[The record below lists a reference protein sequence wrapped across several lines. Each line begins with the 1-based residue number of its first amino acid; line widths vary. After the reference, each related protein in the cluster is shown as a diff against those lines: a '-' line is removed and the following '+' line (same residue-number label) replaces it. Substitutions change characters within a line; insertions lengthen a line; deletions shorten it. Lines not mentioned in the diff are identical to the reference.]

1 MKKYLGIFKQTA
13 TEFIQDKVPRLGAA
27 LAYYTIFSLAPLL
40 LIVIAIAGLAFGH
53 DAAQGKIFDQLRGA
67 LGPKTAAA
75 MQEMVKNAAKP
86 KSGMAATII
95 GIVTLIFGASGVFG
109 QLKDALNTIWDVKPK
124 EGRGIMGMV
133 KDRFFSF
140 AMVFGLGFLL
150 LVSLVIDTVI
160 AAMGKYAGNHLP
172 GGEALWHIVE
182 LTFSFCVIAVLMAGI
197 FRLLPDLKIEWRDVW
212 LGAALTSLLFVLG
225 KFALG
230 IYFAKSAVGSSF
242 GAAGSLVIVL
252 LWVYYSAQ
260 ILLFGAEFTQV
271 YARERGSLKHEADAK
286 RTVKEKEEGTAAPA
300 AKPIIVYRTAGKGG
314 GVKMAAGGVAGLLV
328 GTIVG
333 GISAA
338 VILVKSVKKLF
349 TPYAAR
355 LTFAW
360 PLSSGR
366 CRRRWPRRRQR
377 ARRNSTSRF
386 SHCA

>member
-1 MKKYLGIFKQTA
+1 MKKYLGIFKQTI
-13 TEFIQDKVPRLGAA
+13 TEFSQDKVPRLGAA

-40 LIVIAIAGLAFGH
+40 LIVIAIVGLVFGH
-53 DAAQGKIFDQLRGA
+53 DAAQNKIFEQLHGVLGA
-67 LGPKTAAA
+67 TTAEG

-86 KSGMAATII
+86 KSGTVATVL
-95 GIVTLIFGASGVFG
+95 GIVTLLLGASGVFG

-133 KDRFFSF
+133 KDRFLSF

-150 LVSLVIDTVI
+150 LVSLVIDTAI
-160 AAMGKYAGNHLP
+160 GAMGKFAGNHLP

-182 LTFSFCVIAVLMAGI
+182 LAFSFCVVTVLMAGI

-242 GAAGSLVIVL
+242 GAAGSLVLVL

-271 YARERGSLKHEADAK
+271 YARSHGSLKEEADAK
-286 RTVKEKEEGTAAPA
+286 RTEKEKEEGTAAPPL
-300 AKPIIVYRTAGKGG
+300 AKPVIVYRTAASGG
-314 GVKMAAGGVAGLLV
+314 GAGIAKMAAGGVAGLLI
-328 GTIVG
+328 GALVG
-333 GISAA
+333 GISATI
-338 VILVKSVKKLF
+338 VVVKSVKKLF
-349 TPYAAR
+349 TR
-355 LTFAW
+355 
-360 PLSSGR
+360 
-366 CRRRWPRRRQR
+366 
-377 ARRNSTSRF
+377 
-386 SHCA
+386 

>member
-1 MKKYLGIFKQTA
+1 MKKYFGILKQTVS
-13 TEFIQDKVPRLGAA
+13 EFSGDKVPRLGAA

-40 LIVIAIAGLAFGH
+40 LIVIAISGLVFGH
-53 DAAQGKIFDQLRGA
+53 DAAQGKIFGQLRGA
-67 LGPKTAAA
+67 LGPTTAAA

-86 KSGMAATII
+86 KTGTIATIL
-95 GIVTLIFGASGVFG
+95 GVVTLLLGASGVFG

-150 LVSLVIDTVI
+150 LVSLIIDTAI
-160 AAMGKYAGNHLP
+160 GAMGKYAGSHLP

-182 LTFSFCVIAVLMAGI
+182 LAFSFVVITVLMAGI

-212 LGAALTSLLFVLG
+212 LGAALTSILFVLG

-242 GAAGSLVIVL
+242 GAAGSLVLVL

-271 YARERGSLKHEADAK
+271 YARAHGSLKAEADAK
-286 RTVKEKEEGTAAPA
+286 RTVTEKEDQTPAPA
-300 AKPIIVYRTAGKGG
+300 AKPVVVYKTAPSKGG
-314 GVKMAAGGVAGLLV
+314 GAGVAKMAAGGIAGLLI
-328 GTIVG
+328 GALVG
-333 GISAA
+333 GISA
-338 VILVKSVKKLF
+338 VIVVVKSAKKLF
-349 TPYAAR
+349 TP
-355 LTFAW
+355 
-360 PLSSGR
+360 
-366 CRRRWPRRRQR
+366 
-377 ARRNSTSRF
+377 
-386 SHCA
+386 